1 MRYVTELLEKAI
13 KYRTQKHNESR
24 YIDWSP
30 SCASSKVQIRL
41 RFVNFE
47 VQESVDV
54 RSLVHTDV
62 SSKTKLKVYH

>member
-1 MRYVTELLEKAI
+1 MRYVTELLKKAVN
-13 KYRTQKHNESR
+13 YWTQKHNEPH

-47 VQESVDV
+47 VQEPLDICF
-54 RSLVHTDV
+54 LVHTDV
-62 SSKTKLKVYH
+62 YTK